1 MAKERGPQ
9 APGPVV
15 NVVLPENFGL
25 YPPPTGRTSG
35 PSTTPPMQLHESTN
49 LIPSNYTEGEK
60 MNLETFCLIYA
71 LPEDIKQRLHQHKI
85 TGTHAFAHMTIK
97 HLEGMGFMLGE
108 IIDLKEAIK
117 CWAQGCD

>member
-1 MAKERGPQ
+1 
-9 APGPVV
+9 V
-15 NVVLPENFGL
+15 NVVLPNNFGL
-25 YPPPTGRTSG
+25 YPEFGPPAGQAPGPAVAPPTQA
-35 PSTTPPMQLHESTN
+35 PESTN

-71 LPEDIKQRLHQHKI
+71 LPDDIKQRLHQHKI
-85 TGTHAFAHMTIK
+85 TGTHAFAHMTSK
-97 HLEGMGFMLGE
+97 HLEVMGFMLGE